1 MASLLGQQ
9 PRYMQLAQTLLN
21 EIQSGTYPLGRQL
34 PTEFELCEQFGVS
47 RFTVR
52 EAIKQLVRMGLLSR
66 QPRLGTRIVAT
77 TPVGGYRQVMGGG
90 GVTDLRQY
98 TAETELDIDTTELV
112 EPDSKIAKLVGAR
125 PGELWLHATGVR
137 RTSEQPGPI
146 CFTEV
151 FFHPAFRSISG
162 LVGRSHTPLFM
173 MLEQQ
178 FGEHIAKVAQE
189 IRAVAIPA
197 GMAKAL
203 GVEPLTPAL
212 QVTRQYINRK
222 EQVVE
227 VAISTHP
234 EDRFV
239 YSQTFQRD
247 WQAG

>member
-1 MASLLGQQ
+1 MASLIGQQ

-21 EIQSGTYPLGRQL
+21 EIQSGTYPLGGQL
-34 PTEFELCEQFGVS
+34 PTEFELCEQFGMS

-52 EAIKQLVRMGLLSR
+52 EAIKQLVQMGLLSR

-77 TPVGGYRQVMGGG
+77 APVGGYRQVMG

-98 TAETELDIDTTELV
+98 TAETELDIESTELV
-112 EPDSKIAKLVGAR
+112 ELEPKIAALVEAR
-125 PGELWLHATGVR
+125 PGERWLHALGVR
-137 RTSEQPGPI
+137 RTPDQPAPI

-151 FFHPAFRSISG
+151 FVHPAFRSLTG
-162 LVGRSHTPLFM
+162 LEGRSHTPVFM
-173 MLEQQ
+173 MIEQQ
-178 FGEHIAKVAQE
+178 FGEHIAKVVQE
-189 IRAVAIPA
+189 IRAAAIPP
-197 GMAKAL
+197 GMARKLA
-203 GVEPLTPAL
+203 VEPKTPAL
-212 QVTRQYINRK
+212 QVTRHYINRK
-222 EQVVE
+222 EQIVE